1 MNVFLVQNT
10 GLTVCPY
17 CNRDYINSRSE
28 ELAGAQLDHF
38 YPRSKYPV
46 FSVCLYNLIPSCWNC
61 NRIKQDKMQ
70 KFASPFDEEV
80 DWENS
85 VRFTYIPLDVKRKK
99 IVIDSIQP
107 VRNNIKTM
115 QIETAYQIHE
125 MEVNE
130 LLDKVQMYQETQLEE
145 FNKVLGEVGLTE
157 QDMKTMV
164 FGPEITEENM
174 RKKPLG
180 KMLRDLERELG
191 IY

>member
-1 MNVFLVQNT
+1 
-10 GLTVCPY
+10 
-17 CNRDYINSRSE
+17 
-28 ELAGAQLDHF
+28 
-38 YPRSKYPV
+38 
-46 FSVCLYNLIPSCWNC
+46 
-61 NRIKQDKMQ
+61 MQ

-85 VRFTYIPLDVKRKK
+85 VRFTYIPLDVERKK

-157 QDMKTMV
+157 QDM
-164 FGPEITEENM
+164 
-174 RKKPLG
+174 
-180 KMLRDLERELG
+180 G

>member
-1 MNVFLVQNT
+1 
-10 GLTVCPY
+10 
-17 CNRDYINSRSE
+17 
-28 ELAGAQLDHF
+28 
-38 YPRSKYPV
+38 
-46 FSVCLYNLIPSCWNC
+46 
-61 NRIKQDKMQ
+61 
-70 KFASPFDEEV
+70 
-80 DWENS
+80 
-85 VRFTYIPLDVKRKK
+85 
-99 IVIDSIQP
+99 
-107 VRNNIKTM
+107 M

>member
-1 MNVFLVQNT
+1 
-10 GLTVCPY
+10 
-17 CNRDYINSRSE
+17 
-28 ELAGAQLDHF
+28 
-38 YPRSKYPV
+38 
-46 FSVCLYNLIPSCWNC
+46 
-61 NRIKQDKMQ
+61 
-70 KFASPFDEEV
+70 
-80 DWENS
+80 
-85 VRFTYIPLDVKRKK
+85 
-99 IVIDSIQP
+99 
-107 VRNNIKTM
+107 
-115 QIETAYQIHE
+115 

>member
-1 MNVFLVQNT
+1 
-10 GLTVCPY
+10 
-17 CNRDYINSRSE
+17 
-28 ELAGAQLDHF
+28 
-38 YPRSKYPV
+38 
-46 FSVCLYNLIPSCWNC
+46 
-61 NRIKQDKMQ
+61 MQ